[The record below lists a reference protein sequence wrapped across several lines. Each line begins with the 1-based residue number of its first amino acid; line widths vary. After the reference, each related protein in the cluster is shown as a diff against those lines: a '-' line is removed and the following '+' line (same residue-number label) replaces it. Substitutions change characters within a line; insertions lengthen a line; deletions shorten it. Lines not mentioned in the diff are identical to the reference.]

1 MKMTFNQW
9 GEPHGIAGR
18 IKSNN
23 PAQAKEEAKQILF
36 YIEEVTPMGGRF
48 ELFQESHHT
57 KEDVDKAKKWL
68 RHNHD
73 VVDIKVVKALV

>member
-9 GEPHGIAGR
+9 GKPHGIAGR

-73 VVDIKVVKALV
+73 VVGIKVVQALV